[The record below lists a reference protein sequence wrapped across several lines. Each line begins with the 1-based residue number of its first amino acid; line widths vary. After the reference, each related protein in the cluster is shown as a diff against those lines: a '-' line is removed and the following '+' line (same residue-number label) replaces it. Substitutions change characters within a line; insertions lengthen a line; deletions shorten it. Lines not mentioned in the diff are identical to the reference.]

1 MQYLMQL
8 YMRLRNGLVRDVEGR
23 WVSGWLGGG
32 GGGGGGGGKRALSLT
47 PATTRFEVMFG
58 KVSYGRFMV
67 QHSILD

>member
-23 WVSGWLGGG
+23 WVSGWL
-32 GGGGGGGGKRALSLT
+32 GGGGKRALSLT

-67 QHSILD
+67 QH